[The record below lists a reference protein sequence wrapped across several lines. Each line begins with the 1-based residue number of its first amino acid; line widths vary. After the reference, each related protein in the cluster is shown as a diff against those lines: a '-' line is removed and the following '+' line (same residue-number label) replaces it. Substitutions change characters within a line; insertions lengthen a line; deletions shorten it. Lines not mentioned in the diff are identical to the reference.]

1 MTGTE
6 IDNVM
11 VFKDTLKQ
19 IEKNYPADIG
29 NVRYYNGISPIE
41 KLKDYPPV
49 KMVQGGTVNTGYANT
64 DKMRVA
70 ILNFADAIKYGGWVE
85 YGAQTQ
91 EENIC
96 RCTNIYPILGH
107 KLSDE
112 NYYKPNL
119 ATLNARPVGD
129 YSHYGNE
136 DEVYTDRIIYTR
148 DVIVFKDDTTYEN
161 VEPRKLDVITCP
173 APSAQMSVFK
183 MFDTFTQRAEQVL
196 LSAIDNKAECI
207 VLGAWGC
214 GAFGQI
220 PEVVARA
227 FTVALNKYGGYF
239 KSVVFA
245 IKPTP
250 HWGEKNLFTTF
261 KTSLQRYYIGGCCE

>member
-6 IDNVM
+6 IDNVI

-19 IEKNYPADIG
+19 IEEKYPVDVKN
-29 NVRYYNGISPIE
+29 VKYYNGAPVVE
-41 KLKDYPPV
+41 KLPEYHPI
-49 KMVQGGTVNTGYANT
+49 KMVHGGTVNTGYANA
-64 DKMRVA
+64 DKMQVA

-96 RCTNIYPILGH
+96 RCTNIYPILGSE
-107 KLSDE
+107 LSDK

-119 ATLNARPVGD
+119 ATLNVRPVDD
-129 YSHYGNE
+129 YSHYGRE
-136 DEVYTDRIIYTR
+136 DEVYTDRIIYAQ
-148 DVIVFKDDTTYEN
+148 DVVVFKDDTTYEN

-173 APSAQMSVFK
+173 APSARMGVFK
-183 MFDTFTQRAEQVL
+183 AFDTFTQRAEQIL
-196 LSAIDNKAECI
+196 LSAIDNEAECI

-227 FTVALNKYGGYF
+227 FAEALNRYGGYF
-239 KSVVFA
+239 KSIIFA
-245 IKPTP
+245 IKTTPT
-250 HWGEKNLFTTF
+250 WGDTDLYTTF